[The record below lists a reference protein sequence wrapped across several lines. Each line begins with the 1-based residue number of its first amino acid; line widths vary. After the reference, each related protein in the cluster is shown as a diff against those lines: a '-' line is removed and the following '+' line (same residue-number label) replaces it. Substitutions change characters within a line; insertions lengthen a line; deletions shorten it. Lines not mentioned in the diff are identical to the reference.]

1 MSRSMS
7 IFEQIGEQD
16 GTVIAKTLEYKHTGW
31 FRGPHRCRMN
41 GFELRTAPTDRG
53 KEKIKRRVQNV

>member
-41 GFELRTAPTDRG
+41 GFELRTAPTDRRR
-53 KEKIKRRVQNV
+53 KR